1 MPTFGHIVYG
11 LCVLIPILYFARERF
26 SYKLAFIFLMTNIF
40 GPDITFLFGFIETG
54 VHYIIG
60 YIIVSIPL
68 ALVFSYISRFK
79 MERSSKGFPLTI
91 MDEGIKEISWKNA
104 FCASAAG
111 GISHFFIDQ
120 MFHRELEM
128 HVFPGIDLQ
137 LQDIMEWSG
146 DLYHTMNPIMV
157 IGEAI
162 VVGMIIFSLFYLRK
176 GYKETFIVFGIGTV
190 LSIVLMLISTEI
202 YGGEREYAVI
212 FCCVIYFLIP
222 MFLLFYAARD
232 VLDHPEEAAIPSKI
246 PAKTR
251 LNIISSISLLLGV
264 IMLAYGVV
272 ALTMSDVLVDL
283 IGDSMDVTG
292 TQLEILGIYYGSIS
306 LILVIGSIG
315 LFFKNRICRYMV
327 IFSSTYFLIFA
338 FPLGIAFFLFEKDVK
353 ALFTKAE

>member
-232 VLDHPEEAAIPSKI
+232 VLDHPVEAAIPSKM

-353 ALFTKAE
+353 ALFVKEE